1 MRGLDLVW
9 ANGVALAV
17 GLALALGIHSPRI
30 VGLAGLV
37 LAGFATLQI
46 RSRPSRVG
54 ENTSG
59 RSPVW
64 MALVLVLNGLYG
76 CFFAVLLYY
85 LILAFTH
92 QIGYPYR

>member
-9 ANGVALAV
+9 ANGVALVA
-17 GLALALGIHSPRI
+17 GLALVLGLHSPRI

-46 RSRPSRVG
+46 RSRRARPAETTAARG
-54 ENTSG
+54 PGWT
-59 RSPVW
+59 
-64 MALVLVLNGLYG
+64 ALILVLNGLYG

>member
-17 GLALALGIHSPRI
+17 GLALALGLHSPRI

-46 RSRPSRVG
+46 RSRSRLA
-54 ENTSG
+54 ETTTG
-59 RSPVW
+59 RGPGW
-64 MALVLVLNGLYG
+64 IALVLVLNGLYG
-76 CFFAVLLYY
+76 CFFAVLLFY